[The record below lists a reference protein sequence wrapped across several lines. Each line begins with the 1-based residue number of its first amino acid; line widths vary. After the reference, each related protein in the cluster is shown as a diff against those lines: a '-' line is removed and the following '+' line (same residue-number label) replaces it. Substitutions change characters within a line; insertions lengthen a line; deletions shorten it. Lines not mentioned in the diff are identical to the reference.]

1 MYYVYILESVTSKK
15 YYIGYTNN
23 LETRLNSHN
32 NGLQR
37 WTRNKGPWKLVYSE
51 QFDDKRTAILREREL
66 KNKKSRVVLE
76 YLINKNN
83 IAMGG

>member
-1 MYYVYILESVTSKK
+1 MYYVYILESVTNKK

-23 LETRLNSHN
+23 LETRLRSHN

-51 QFDDKRTAILREREL
+51 QFTDKRTAILREREL
-66 KNKKSRVVLE
+66 KNKKSRVILE
-76 YLINKNN
+76 YLISKNN
-83 IAMGG
+83 T